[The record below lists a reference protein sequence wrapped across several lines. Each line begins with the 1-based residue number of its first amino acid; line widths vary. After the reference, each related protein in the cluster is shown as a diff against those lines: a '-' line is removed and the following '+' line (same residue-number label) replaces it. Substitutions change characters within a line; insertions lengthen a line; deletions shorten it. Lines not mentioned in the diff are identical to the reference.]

1 MESAVE
7 PNNNINKMKKQYVD
21 IDQKMALIEFVK
33 AHSEL
38 NSAKL
43 STGCTNE
50 RKKQLWNKI
59 AEKLNSMPGSI
70 KTADKW
76 KKVSLFL

>member
-1 MESAVE
+1 VKMESAIE
-7 PNNNINKMKKQYVD
+7 PNNNINKIKKQYVD
-21 IDQKMALIEFVK
+21 IDQKTALIEFVK

-43 STGCTNE
+43 SNGCKNE

-59 AEKLNSMPGSI
+59 TEKLNSMPSSI
-70 KTADKW
+70 KTADK
-76 KKVSLFL
+76 